1 MPEEPVRFSS
11 DNSFAPPRGGLG
23 RFGVSGSTDS
33 DFVELSVQ
41 EFNPDEEYDE
51 NDFYMGA
58 QLGYNQFGAK
68 ENGKPTWDTALM
80 NNQMGNSL
88 DFENDQALVETLLT
102 HFR

>member
-23 RFGVSGSTDS
+23 RIGNGYSDTDS
-33 DFVELSVQ
+33 VELSVQ

-58 QLGYNQFGAK
+58 QLGYNQFGAR
-68 ENGKPTWDTALM
+68 ENGKPTWDAALM
-80 NNQMGNSL
+80 NNQMGNSFN
-88 DFENDQALVETLLT
+88 FEDNQALVATLL
-102 HFR
+102 